1 MGARTGGKRVFSV
14 LLLLAAVFSAAAAF
28 PQPGSPET
36 TPGLDRAQS
45 LRDVSAREA
54 ARFPNIRHPGIGFA
68 TRQKYLDH
76 FEKHGREFGRISAR
90 EYLLMAQDLRDRR
103 ADRGVLEFTRR
114 DGVVTRFDR
123 GSGAFLAFNRN
134 LTIRTFFKPN
144 DGEAYFKRQRYR
156 APR

>member
-1 MGARTGGKRVFSV
+1 MGARSGGKKAVSV
-14 LLLLAAVFSAAAAF
+14 LLLIAAVVSTSAAF
-28 PQPGSPET
+28 PQTRSLEAAPGFNKAQVRPGAS
-36 TPGLDRAQS
+36 TP
-45 LRDVSAREA
+45 EA
-54 ARFPNIRHPGIGFA
+54 ARFPNIRHPKIGFA
-68 TRQKYLDH
+68 TQQKFLDH

-103 ADRGVLEFTRR
+103 ADRGILEFSRR